1 MSLLSGLLDADGPIA
16 RRLGEGYERRPQQ
29 AAMVDAVERTIRSKG
44 TLLVEAG
51 TGVGK
56 SFAYLI
62 PAIRR
67 ASETG
72 ERIVIA
78 TNTIALQEQLLE
90 KDIPLLRAAMPDEF
104 SAVLVK
110 GRGNYVSIR
119 RLTLAS
125 KRQER
130 LLQDGYSRSSLHTIE
145 DWAYK
150 TEDGSL
156 ASLPQLDRMEVWDH
170 VRSDSGNCMGRRCP
184 TYEQCFFQKA
194 RRRMENAQLLICN
207 HALFF
212 SDLALRTRG
221 VGFLPPY
228 DHVILDEAHGVEDVA
243 TDHFGVS
250 LAETRVLRLLGQLY
264 HEHTGAGFL
273 ANVAL
278 EGDAD
283 DTLAMA
289 VRGVQVATEATRRFF
304 GDLADYAMNRGGIAQ
319 SVRISQTGIVE
330 NHMTEVFTALA
341 VAIKRVGARVIREED
356 KYELAGY
363 ADRATAIAEEA
374 QTLLD
379 QSLPGC
385 AYWIELTRREN
396 TRGSATVRVT
406 YACSPVEVGAL
417 LHEKLFAG
425 EKSII
430 LTSATMTT
438 KSDAGAGSGAF
449 RHLADRL
456 GIDLEAEGVETL
468 TLGSPFHYAD
478 QVTVYVD
485 PTMPDPRSADF
496 TDELARRVL
505 RHVLATKGGAFVLCT
520 SYATMQAIL
529 NRTRDDL
536 RRAGITTLAQGQDGS
551 RSALLARFREDGHA
565 VLFGTASF
573 WQGVDVKGAAL
584 RNVIIT
590 RLPFEPPGKPIT
602 EARHEML
609 ASRGK
614 DPFRDD
620 SLPRAIIRFRQ
631 GFGRLIRSATD
642 EGRIVI
648 LDPRITTKGYGK
660 SFLKSIPEGAPV
672 VQDDPTPS
680 TPSAPSTRG

>member
-1 MSLLSGLLDADGPIA
+1 VSVLSDLLDVDGPIA

-29 AAMVDAVERTIRSKG
+29 AEMVDAVERTIAKKG

-67 ASETG
+67 ASEAG
-72 ERIVIA
+72 ERVVIA

-104 SAVLVK
+104 TAVLVK

-130 LLQDGYSRSSLHTIE
+130 LLPDGYSRSSLHTIE
-145 DWAYK
+145 DWAYS

-156 ASLPQLDRMEVWDH
+156 ASLPQLERMQVWDH
-170 VRSDSGNCMGRRCP
+170 VRSDSGNCMGRRCS
-184 TYEQCFFQKA
+184 TYEKCFFQSA
-194 RRRMENAQLLICN
+194 RRRMENADVLICN

-212 SDLALRTRG
+212 SDLALRGRG

-228 DHVILDEAHGVEDVA
+228 DHVILDEAHGIEDVA

-250 LAETRVLRLLGQLY
+250 FSETWAMRLLGQLH
-264 HEHTGAGFL
+264 HEKTGAGFL
-273 ANVAL
+273 AHVAV
-278 EGDAD
+278 EDDAAE
-283 DTLAMA
+283 TLQNA
-289 VRGVQVATEATRRFF
+289 VQGVLVATDATRKFF
-304 GDLADYAMNRGGIAQ
+304 GDLADYAMKRGGISQ
-319 SVRISQTGIVE
+319 SVRIAEAGIVE
-330 NHMTEVFTALA
+330 NNISEVFKALA
-341 VAIKRVGARVIREED
+341 VALKRVGSKVLQEED
-356 KYELAGY
+356 RYELAGY
-363 ADRATAIAEEA
+363 ADRAGAVAAEAEI
-374 QTLLD
+374 LVD
-379 QSLPGC
+379 QKLPGC
-385 AYWIELTRREN
+385 AYWIELNRRE
-396 TRGSATVRVT
+396 TSRGPATVRVT
-406 YACSPVEVGAL
+406 FACSPVEVGNL
-417 LHEKLFAG
+417 LREKLFDT

-430 LTSATMTT
+430 LTSATLAT
-438 KSDAGAGSGAF
+438 SGGKF
-449 RHLADRL
+449 EHLADRL
-456 GIDLEAEGVETL
+456 GLDLEDDRVETL

-478 QVTVYVD
+478 QAKMFVD
-485 PTMPDPRSADF
+485 PTMPDPRSASYS
-496 TDELARRVL
+496 DELAQRVMQ
-505 RHVLATKGGAFVLCT
+505 HILATNGGAFILNT
-520 SYATMQAIL
+520 SYSTMQAIV
-529 NRTRDDL
+529 NRTREDL
-536 RRAGITTLAQGQDGS
+536 NRAGITTLVQGQDGS

-565 VLFGTASF
+565 ALFGTASF
-573 WQGVDVKGAAL
+573 WQGVDVKGPAL

-609 ASRGK
+609 KAKKK

-642 EGRIVI
+642 EGRVVV
-648 LDPRITTKGYGK
+648 LDSRISTKGYGK
-660 SFLKSIPEGAPV
+660 SFLKAIPEGTPV
-672 VQDDPTPS
+672 VNAS
-680 TPSAPSTRG
+680 TDS